1 MQSKAVKISLF
12 GSGKFGFSNL
22 KCDARSFRA
31 CSTGEHNRHRVDQII
46 GGSSSSMLR
55 ERAQKMCKRHFK
67 VTAQKIHSPI
77 KGLMT
82 WQIRKPAKPVVLNK
96 IVNLTVIELFIQLTK
111 RINRDDPF
119 VAKLSLEII
128 QALIVQ
134 RALLVVGLTDKQEES
149 RHFQ

>member
-1 MQSKAVKISLF
+1 
-12 GSGKFGFSNL
+12 
-22 KCDARSFRA
+22 
-31 CSTGEHNRHRVDQII
+31 
-46 GGSSSSMLR
+46 
-55 ERAQKMCKRHFK
+55 
-67 VTAQKIHSPI
+67 
-77 KGLMT
+77 
-82 WQIRKPAKPVVLNK
+82 LNK